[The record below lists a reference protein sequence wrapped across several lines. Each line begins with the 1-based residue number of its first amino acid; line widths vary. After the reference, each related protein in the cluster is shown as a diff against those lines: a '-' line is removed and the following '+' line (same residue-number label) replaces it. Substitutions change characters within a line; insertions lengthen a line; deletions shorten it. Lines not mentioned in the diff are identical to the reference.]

1 MRVQDAQNDTAK
13 NGKIGSCIVW
23 FGIIGS
29 VTNPFCDS
37 CNIIRLRAN
46 GHLKNGLFCIS
57 ESYLLTAIR
66 EGKPIAP
73 VVQNGVT
80 ETLHPKISRIV
91 QT

>member
-1 MRVQDAQNDTAK
+1 M
-13 NGKIGSCIVW
+13 GW
-23 FGIIGS
+23 FAIIGS
-29 VTNPFCDS
+29 VTNPFYDS
-37 CNIIRLRAN
+37 CNIICLMAN

-73 VVQNGVT
+73 IVQNGVT
-80 ETLHPKISRIV
+80 QTLHPKISRIV